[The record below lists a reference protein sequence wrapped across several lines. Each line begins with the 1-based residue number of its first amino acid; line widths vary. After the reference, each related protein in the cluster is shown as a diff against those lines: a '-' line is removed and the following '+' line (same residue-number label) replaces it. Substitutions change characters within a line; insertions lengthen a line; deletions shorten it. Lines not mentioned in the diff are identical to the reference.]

1 MYSFFG
7 VLIYVTLF
15 SFAYK
20 KEKEKEK
27 EKRKE
32 KREFITHH
40 SLNDNIHFGKAILRK
55 MVIKTLKW

>member
-27 EKRKE
+27 KKK

-40 SLNDNIHFGKAILRK
+40 SLNDNIHFGKVILRK